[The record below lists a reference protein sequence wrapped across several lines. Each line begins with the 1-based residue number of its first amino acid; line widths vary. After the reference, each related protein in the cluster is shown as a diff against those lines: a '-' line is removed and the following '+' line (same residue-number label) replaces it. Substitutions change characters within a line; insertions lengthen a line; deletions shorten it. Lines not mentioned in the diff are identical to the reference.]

1 MSPNIFDRFL
11 NLHGIM
17 FQIIHPDGTEE
28 VLKGLVNSI
37 DGKRVVQFMPK
48 SNIQIND
55 KLINPVGEVVYVVD
69 KQTDF
74 INGNPMELT
83 AFIQTESERKMSLGI
98 YSQLNA
104 IRELVA
110 SKKSADS
117 AQLNQII
124 DILSDISSSNRPLQQ
139 GMLSKFSAVMER
151 NSWFTNAL
159 ASLLLSMLI
168 HM

>member
-1 MSPNIFDRFL
+1 
-11 NLHGIM
+11 
-17 FQIIHPDGTEE
+17 
-28 VLKGLVNSI
+28 
-37 DGKRVVQFMPK
+37 MPK
-48 SNIQIND
+48 SNIQISD

-74 INGNPMELT
+74 VNGNPMELT

-110 SKKSADS
+110 SKKSVDS

-139 GMLSKFSAVMER
+139 GMLSKFSAAMER